1 MEQYT
6 PYEYLKIDV
15 CNNFGLDKLLWS
27 QRIQWFNDNEAN
39 LYDLVEQ
46 SDNSWGFIKA
56 LNAVEDAKAHKPT
69 GHIMGLDATASG
81 PQIIA
86 CLTGCITSARQ
97 VNLVNTGKRE
107 DAYLNMTTHMD
118 DKFGLQIERDDIKPA
133 LMTTFYASTA
143 KPKEIFG
150 KDTPELAAFYDA
162 LEAKFPGCV
171 EYLSDVQSL
180 WNPEALEYSFTLP
193 DGHVARFKVMETMEA
208 RIEVGE
214 IKSSFTYQTKVNA
227 AMDFGLSLQANIV
240 QAIDGW
246 IDREMKIR
254 AYKQGWEVISI
265 FDDWR
270 ASPNNMQQLRQ
281 NYVDILCE
289 LADMDIL
296 SSILSEIAGEDIVFE
311 KLSDNLSDYIKDAE
325 YPLS

>member
-15 CNNFGLDKLLWS
+15 ANNFGIDKELWHK
-27 QRIQWFNDNEAN
+27 RIEWFDDNEHQLASFIE
-39 LYDLVEQ
+39 V
-46 SDNSWGFIKA
+46 SDNKWGYLKA
-56 LNAVEDAKAHKPT
+56 LKALSDAKNHIPT

-86 CLTGCITSARQ
+86 CITGCVTSATQ

-107 DAYLNMTTHMD
+107 DAYLNMATYMNTT
-118 DKFGLQIERDDIKPA
+118 FGMNIDRDLIKHP

-143 KPKEIFG
+143 QPKKIFG
-150 KDTPELAAFYDA
+150 EGTPELQAFYDA
-162 LEAKFPGCV
+162 LQAKFPGCV

-180 WNPEALEYSFTLP
+180 WNPDALEYKFTLP
-193 DGHVARFKVMETMEA
+193 DGHVARFKVMETVEG
-208 RIEVGE
+208 RVEIGE
-214 IKSSFTYQTKVNA
+214 IKTSFTYQTKLNM
-227 AMDFGLSLQANIV
+227 AMDFGLCLQANIV

-246 IDREMKIR
+246 IDREMKRR
-254 AYKQGWEVISI
+254 AKKQGWQVLSI

-270 ASPNNMQQLRQ
+270 ASPNNMQKLRQ

-289 LADMDIL
+289 LADMDLL
-296 SSILSEIAGEDIVFE
+296 SSILSEIAGEDVHFH
-311 KLSDNLSDYIKDAE
+311 KLSDNLSDYIRESE
-325 YPLS
+325 YSLS